1 MVRHNHEGVI
11 MGIVATAT
19 VNTLEAPWSGE
30 IQSGKH
36 QLITD
41 KPESFGGGDLGL
53 APYDLL
59 CASLISCTMIT
70 LRMYAAHKQIQ
81 LGEFSVEADFCA
93 NREGAEWVERRL
105 HFQTSLD
112 AELEQKILSICEKTP
127 VTKTLLRSVD
137 IKTTLV

>member
-1 MVRHNHEGVI
+1 
-11 MGIVATAT
+11 
-19 VNTLEAPWSGE
+19 
-30 IQSGKH
+30 
-36 QLITD
+36 
-41 KPESFGGGDLGL
+41 
-53 APYDLL
+53 
-59 CASLISCTMIT
+59 MIT

>member
-1 MVRHNHEGVI
+1 
-11 MGIVATAT
+11 
-19 VNTLEAPWSGE
+19 
-30 IQSGKH
+30 
-36 QLITD
+36 
-41 KPESFGGGDLGL
+41 
-53 APYDLL
+53 
-59 CASLISCTMIT
+59 MIT

-81 LGEFSVEADFCA
+81 LGEFRVEADFCA